1 MADRARGFTL
11 LELLVVILILS
22 MIVVALSGGVHF
34 AGRAW
39 ETQERQID
47 RSGDIGAVQG
57 AVREIV
63 ASARDFEG
71 DDQSFKCVGQ
81 LPKGLDRGGLY
92 DLELHVA
99 DGRLLLS
106 WKPHFTG
113 SETPP
118 ASTDTELLK
127 GVTALQLGYF
137 VDSNWQAESKDKSK
151 TPLLMRIS
159 VTFENGQPWPSL
171 VIRPMVDMPPGAQQ

>member
-1 MADRARGFTL
+1 MRNRASGFTL

-39 ETQERQID
+39 QTQEKQID
-47 RSGDIGAVQG
+47 KFGDIDAVQS
-57 AVREIV
+57 AIREIV
-63 ASARDFEG
+63 VSARDFEG
-71 DDQSFKCVGQ
+71 DNQSLKCVGQ
-81 LPKGLDRGGLY
+81 LPKGLNRGGLY
-92 DLELHVA
+92 DLELHLG

-106 WKPHFTG
+106 WQPHFTG

-118 ASTDTELLK
+118 TPTDTELMK

-137 VDSNWQAESKDKSK
+137 VDGNWQDESKDKSK
-151 TPLLMRIS
+151 PPQLIRIS
-159 VTFENGQPWPSL
+159 VASENGQPWPPL
-171 VIRPMVDMPPGAQQ
+171 VIRPMVDAPPGNQ

>member
-1 MADRARGFTL
+1 MSDRARGFTL

-34 AGRAW
+34 AGRAG

-47 RSGDIGAVQG
+47 RSGDVGAVQS
-57 AVREIV
+57 AIREII

-71 DDQSFKCVGQ
+71 DDQGLKCVGQ
-81 LPKGLDRGGLY
+81 LPKGLNRGGLY
-92 DLELHVA
+92 DLELHLVE
-99 DGRLLLS
+99 GRLLLS
-106 WKPHFTG
+106 WSPHFTG

-118 ASTDTELLK
+118 TPTDTELLK

-137 VDSNWQAESKDKSK
+137 MDGNWQAESKDKAK
-151 TPLLMRIS
+151 TPLLIRAS
-159 VTFENGQPWPSL
+159 VVSGNGQSWPPL
-171 VIRPMVDMPPGAQQ
+171 VIRPMIDAPPGAQQ

>member
-1 MADRARGFTL
+1 MSDRARGFTL

-57 AVREIV
+57 AIREIV

-92 DLELHVA
+92 DLGLHLT
-99 DGRLLLS
+99 DGRLILS
-106 WKPHFTG
+106 WQPHFTG
-113 SETPP
+113 PETPQTP
-118 ASTDTELLK
+118 TDTELLK
-127 GVTALQLGYF
+127 GVATLQLGYF
-137 VDSNWQAESKDKSK
+137 LDGNWQAESKDKSK
-151 TPLLMRIS
+151 PPLLIRIS
-159 VTFENGQPWPSL
+159 VASESGRPWPPL
-171 VIRPMVDMPPGAQQ
+171 VIRPMVDMPPGMQR